1 MDEDKFTCSSFSKRT
16 LQTVVSTEKIDALLS
31 YSYEIYFLVD
41 RSVADDSSF
50 FYTAQQLLTDNTL
63 LNTLQTLS
71 PGLGRIRK
79 SLSFSEVDQD
89 KPNWENSIEITAS
102 SYDFVIKG
110 LSLTG
115 NGFIYAAILNITE
128 LT

>member
-50 FYTAQQLLTDNTL
+50 FYTA
-63 LNTLQTLS
+63 
-71 PGLGRIRK
+71 
-79 SLSFSEVDQD
+79 
-89 KPNWENSIEITAS
+89 
-102 SYDFVIKG
+102 
-110 LSLTG
+110 
-115 NGFIYAAILNITE
+115 
-128 LT
+128 